1 VLQPEPPEVED
12 DTPSEVDAM
21 LERWRL
27 ADLLERLPAEEALTL
42 RMRFYD
48 ELSQSEIAERTG
60 IPLGTVKS
68 RMVAGLARLR
78 TMLVEEGV

>member
-1 VLQPEPPEVED
+1 MVD

-42 RMRFYD
+42 RLRFYE
-48 ELSQSEIAERTG
+48 ELSQSEIADRTG
-60 IPLGTVKS
+60 IALGTVKS

-78 TMLVEEGV
+78 TMLIEEGAR